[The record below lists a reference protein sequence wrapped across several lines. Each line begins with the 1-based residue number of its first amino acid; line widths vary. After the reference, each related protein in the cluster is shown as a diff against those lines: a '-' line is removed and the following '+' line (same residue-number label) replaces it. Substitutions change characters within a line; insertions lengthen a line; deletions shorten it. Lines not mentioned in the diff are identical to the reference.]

1 MPEFL
6 FGSFRL
12 IPSQHLLL
20 ESDKQVALGSRA
32 MDILIALVERAGEL
46 VTKEELIARVWP
58 KIFVEPAN
66 LTVHISGLR
75 RALQDRCN
83 GNRFI
88 INIPGRGYRFVAPII
103 LRELSDSSFVDSKL
117 MQKPGVGNLPP
128 NIAHLETFASA
139 ALPPGSKTVQAQHCS
154 IRYGEH
160 NGHQHRNPVM
170 HKAGY

>member
-46 VTKEELIARVWP
+46 VTKEELMARVWP

-103 LRELSDSSFVDSKL
+103 LRELSDSSSVDTKLMQKPDVDSKL
-117 MQKPGVGNLPP
+117 MQKPDVGNLPP
-128 NIAHLETFASA
+128 NIAHLETGGT
-139 ALPPGSKTVQAQHCS
+139 LSKGVS
-154 IRYGEH
+154 Y
-160 NGHQHRNPVM
+160 HRSRRTFFSNVRR
-170 HKAGY
+170 ANSG